1 MRKFILL
8 IFSLFFL
15 CADASILKGSVSE
28 EYIPSGFFGSW
39 GVISKLDSS
48 NNPTM
53 FNYQSRD
60 IWTLSGH
67 NNVLVLQNLQS
78 GARSEIRIKDKAS
91 DGRTLKFEREKI
103 VKQDDLSKVIYR
115 EIVSFRLLGNN
126 FSGTDKFIVEEYD
139 KNNSLIKKNEAL
151 YIVEGVKISG
161 EKPN

>member
-53 FNYQSRD
+53 FIYQSRD

-67 NNVLVLQNLQS
+67 SNVLVLQILQS

-161 EKPN
+161 SKPE